1 MVRIERTTDSK
12 ELFIVYR
19 SEDSIQQVTGLV
31 TRDGKTHTL
40 PLECCYRILDIRGRN
55 AVEIKIDGR
64 ESELEAQRKRG
75 DSKKS
80 FTGD

>member
-12 ELFIVYR
+12 ELKIDYT
-19 SEDSIQQVTGLV
+19 SEDSIQDVTGLV

-40 PLECCYRILDIRGRN
+40 PLECCYTILDKRGRN
-55 AVEIKIDGR
+55 EVRIRINGKK
-64 ESELEAQRKRG
+64 SELEAQRKRG